1 MKDEVN
7 HLSDNSQQQTDKVG
21 IDMRLVATTS
31 VDEGALLGKAII
43 NDQGKI
49 LLNVGARL
57 EGKILNRLLEFGID
71 YIYIKD
77 HDTDDL
83 ILVNSI
89 SDPIRVNAIKTIG
102 ETFKQIQLDTKVSHS
117 FVLAQ
122 SAKKFKKLI
131 SLLLEEL
138 QRSKELLNLLSD
150 VFIHDHY
157 IFSHS
162 LNVTLYALAIGIE
175 MKLSPKELEQLGLG
189 AILHDVGKMKVPEEI
204 LSKPGRLTG
213 EEFQIIKA
221 HAEEGFQ
228 LLRNIPEISLI
239 VAHCAFQHH
248 ERLNGSGYPRGLKGD
263 DIHLFGRILG
273 VADVFDAVTSNR
285 VYRPAMLP
293 HEGLEILYSGSG
305 NLFDSKVVDA
315 FRRAVA
321 IYPVGLTVIL
331 SDGRKGVVAAQ
342 NPGLSERPVVRVL
355 EGNGKRVEPYE
366 IDLKVNLSIM
376 IVSCDTIIKYEYAN
390 NY

>member
-1 MKDEVN
+1 
-7 HLSDNSQQQTDKVG
+7 VG

-189 AILHDVGKMKVPEEI
+189 AILHDVGKMKVPVEI
-204 LSKPGRLTG
+204 LSKPDRLTG

-263 DIHLFGRILG
+263 NIHLFGRILG

-305 NLFDSKVVDA
+305 NLYDPKVVDA

-331 SDGRKGVVAAQ
+331 SDGRKGVVSAQ

-355 EGNGKRVEPYE
+355 EENSKRVEPYE

>member
-1 MKDEVN
+1 MIRQ
-7 HLSDNSQQQTDKVG
+7 NSRQLTDKVG

-31 VDEGALLGKAII
+31 VEEGALLGKAIY
-43 NDQGKI
+43 NDKGQI

-57 EGKILNRLLEFGID
+57 ELKILDRLEEFGID

-77 HDTDDL
+77 PDTDD
-83 ILVNSI
+83 IIVKNSI
-89 SDPIRVNAIKTIG
+89 PDELRIKAIMTIG
-102 ETFKQIQLDTKVSHS
+102 DTFKQIQVDSKISQA
-117 FVLAQ
+117 FVMEN
-122 SAKKFKKLI
+122 SARKFKKLI
-131 SLLLEEL
+131 VALLDEL
-138 QRSKELLNLLSD
+138 YSSKELLNLLSD
-150 VFIHDHY
+150 VFLHDHY

-204 LSKPGRLTG
+204 LSKPGKLTA

-221 HAEEGFQ
+221 HAEDGFQ
-228 LLRNIPEISLI
+228 MLRNIPTVPLI
-239 VAHCAFQHH
+239 VAHCAYQHH
-248 ERLNGSGYPRGLKGD
+248 ERLNGAGYPRGLKED
-263 DIHLFGRILG
+263 EIHLFGKILG

-293 HEGLEILYSGSG
+293 HEGLEILYSGAGS
-305 NLFDSKVVDA
+305 LFDQKVVDA

-321 IYPVGLTVIL
+321 IYPIGLTVTL
-331 SDGRKGVVAAQ
+331 SDGRKGVVAEQ
-342 NPGLSERPVVRVL
+342 NNGLSERPVVRIL
-355 EGNGKRVEPYE
+355 EENGRRVEPYHL
-366 IDLKVNLSIM
+366 DLKSNLSLM
-376 IVSCDTIIKYEYAN
+376 IISCDTIIKYEYAN

>member
-1 MKDEVN
+1 
-7 HLSDNSQQQTDKVG
+7 
-21 IDMRLVATTS
+21 MRLVSTS
-31 VDEGALLGKAII
+31 TVEDGALLGKVIY
-43 NDQGKI
+43 NEQGQV

-57 EGKILNRLLEFGID
+57 EKKILDRLLEFGID
-71 YIYIKD
+71 YLYIKD
-77 HDTDDL
+77 PETDDL
-83 ILVNSI
+83 ILANSI
-89 SDPIRVNAIKTIG
+89 SDELRMNAIKSIG
-102 ETFKQIQLDTKVSHS
+102 DSFKKVQAETKISGS
-117 FVLAQ
+117 FVMEK
-122 SAKKFKKLI
+122 SARKFKKLI
-131 SLLLEEL
+131 GMLLDEL

-175 MKLSPKELEQLGLG
+175 MKLPPKDLELLGLG

-204 LSKPGRLTG
+204 LSKPGRLTE

-221 HAEEGFQ
+221 HAEDGFQ
-228 LLRNIPEISLI
+228 LLRNIPTVPLI
-239 VAHCAFQHH
+239 VAHCAYQHH
-248 ERLNGSGYPRGLKGD
+248 ERLNGSGYPRGIKED

-305 NLFDSKVVDA
+305 SLFDPKVVDA

-321 IYPVGLTVIL
+321 IYPTGLTVVL
-331 SDGRKGVVAAQ
+331 SDGRKGVVSGQ
-342 NPGLSERPVVRVL
+342 NPGLSERPVVRIL
-355 EGNGKRVEPYE
+355 EENGHRVQPYE
-366 IDLKVNLSIM
+366 LNLQSSLSVM
-376 IVSCDTIIKYEYAN
+376 IVSCDTIMKYEYAN